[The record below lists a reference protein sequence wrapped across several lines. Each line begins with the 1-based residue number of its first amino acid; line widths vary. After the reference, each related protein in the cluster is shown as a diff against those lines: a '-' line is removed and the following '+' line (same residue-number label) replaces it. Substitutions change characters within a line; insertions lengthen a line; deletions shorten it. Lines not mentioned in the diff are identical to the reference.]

1 MTLEGLAVQQPPL
14 VVLRAPT
21 PLRAPRP
28 IVSLLAPLV
37 GLSFPLNP
45 PLVPP
50 RPPSLSPL
58 TAAMATIDMRGPDS
72 AGGGSSGKSH
82 YDLVAAAVPGAAGVA
97 SGMDDDFSYGTSVGT
112 SDKYVRLQFLRKV
125 YTILS
130 LQLAMTVG
138 VAGLFMLADPVRHFV
153 LAAQG
158 PMTIV
163 GMIATFGFLFG
174 LMATKDQHP
183 MNLYMLAGFTAAESY
198 MVGTICAMYAER
210 GIGDLVLEAFGLT
223 MLVFVSLTVYCF
235 VSKRDFSFLGG
246 FLFAGLLIILG
257 ASVLNFLFGL
267 GGAENSTFGFAIS
280 VGGALLF
287 TGYILYDTSVIMNQL
302 GPDEWALA
310 AVNLYVR
317 GLCWCWGG
325 GGRLGLGGGGGTRGA
340 YLSGPLLVSCVCGAL
355 SLPPVGGVSLR
366 LCSTTDFAIRLVPF
380 FIVCPRA
387 ASAHALQLHC
397 PISAVSSPLRSS
409 TSSTFSCTSS
419 RFFLGC
425 ARTSAASTGTRK
437 RGACAHPP
445 LCSPLSPFLQLQS
458 LLFPLVATV
467 THSPVH
473 W

>member
-1 MTLEGLAVQQPPL
+1 MTRHAYAAQVGRVSCDVRAGWAATASPNPVPRTLVNRRRHRHHRGPPWLAC
-14 VVLRAPT
+14 LRT
-21 PLRAPRP
+21 PIPGIGQLFLA
-28 IVSLLAPLV
+28 SLLGALA
-37 GLSFPLNP
+37 GLSLAICP
-45 PLVPP
+45 PPP
-50 RPPSLSPL
+50 CPPFLPFRVLAICQNCLL
-58 TAAMATIDMRGPDS
+58 TATMATIDMRGADS
-72 AGGGSSGKSH
+72 AGGSSSGKSH
-82 YDLVAAAVPGAAGVA
+82 YDPVAAPVPIAAGAA

-138 VAGLFMLADPVRHFV
+138 VSGLFMLANPVRRFV

-198 MVGTICAMYAER
+198 MVGTICAVYAER

-257 ASVLNFLFGL
+257 ASVLNLLFGL
-267 GGAENSTFGFAIS
+267 GGAQNSTFGFAIS

-317 GLCWCWGG
+317 GWWCGAGFVGRGWGWGMGVVWTFNG
-325 GGRLGLGGGGGTRGA
+325 GSCFFLAFAVPCRCL
-340 YLSGPLLVSCVCGAL
+340 LSALLAGPCVPLLTLPLASCCCTLVCPCVHKRTRLACAL
-355 SLPPVGGVSLR
+355 VNI
-366 LCSTTDFAIRLVPF
+366 CYF
-380 FIVCPRA
+380 FI
-387 ASAHALQLHC
+387 
-397 PISAVSSPLRSS
+397 AV
-409 TSSTFSCTSS
+409 
-419 RFFLGC
+419 
-425 ARTSAASTGTRK
+425 
-437 RGACAHPP
+437 
-445 LCSPLSPFLQLQS
+445 
-458 LLFPLVATV
+458 
-467 THSPVH
+467 
-473 W
+473 